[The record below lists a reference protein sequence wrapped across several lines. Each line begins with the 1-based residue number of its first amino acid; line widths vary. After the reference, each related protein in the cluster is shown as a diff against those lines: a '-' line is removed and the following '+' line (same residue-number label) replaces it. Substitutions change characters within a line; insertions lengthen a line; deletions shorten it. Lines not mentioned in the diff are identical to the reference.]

1 MSYIE
6 KLESG
11 YWHYRFNRNK
21 FLQWRVGKVPT
32 MADGFGWIE
41 PVDLQEALEAAEASD
56 PVKQP
61 KARSLEEKR

>member
-11 YWHYRFNRNK
+11 YWHYRFNKYK
-21 FLQWRVGKVPT
+21 FLQWRWGTAPT
-32 MADGFGWIE
+32 MDNGFGWIE
-41 PVDLQEALEAAEASD
+41 PKDLEEALKAAEAAD

-61 KARSLEEKR
+61 KARMLEDER

>member
-11 YWHYRFNRNK
+11 YWHYRFHQFK
-21 FLQWRVGKVPT
+21 FLQWRWGTAPT
-32 MADGFGWIE
+32 MEDGFGCIDRY
-41 PVDLQEALEAAEASD
+41 DLQEALEAAEAAD

-61 KARSLEEKR
+61 KAIQQGETT